1 MKRKLQHPTTEI
13 TYERIKVINHK
24 LRQKITMEII
34 DLKDEQG
41 EERGTRVVFGVPM

>member
-1 MKRKLQHPTTEI
+1 LKRKLQHPTTEI
-13 TYERIKVINHK
+13 TYERIKVLNRK

-41 EERGTRVVFGVPM
+41 DAKGTKVVFGVPM